1 VVYAGS
7 LDVKETPGVGRTVI
21 EADEDQVEQDAREAA
36 QVSICVGKE
45 VKLTE
50 ATLVLSRRWW
60 TPMDSEPIVLKRS
73 LMFAEGANIKYNDAM
88 DFIRGSCCLNSQQTE
103 DMCDHSTDPI
113 AVHGD
118 KPLTYM

>member
-1 VVYAGS
+1 MVYAGS

-21 EADEDQVEQDAREAA
+21 VADEDQVEQDAREAA

-60 TPMDSEPIVLKRS
+60 IPMDSEPIVLNWS
-73 LMFAEGANIKYNDAM
+73 LMFAEGANIKYDDAM
-88 DFIRGSCCLNSQQTE
+88 DLNWGSCCVNS
-103 DMCDHSTDPI
+103 
-113 AVHGD
+113 
-118 KPLTYM
+118 